1 MTDRTKTKK
10 IMVGNVQIGG
20 NKKVVIQSMTNT
32 KTKDIV
38 NTVKQIKKLEKLGCE
53 IIRVACLD
61 IEDAKAI
68 KKIKSKIN
76 IPIVADIHYDYRIAL
91 EAINSGVDK
100 VRINPGNIG
109 LVDKIKK
116 VVNACREK
124 NIPIRIG
131 VNSGSLEKDIKE
143 KYGITEKAMIESAKR
158 HVKILEDLNFYDICI
173 SLKSSDTNLTIKAYK
188 LASETFDYPLH
199 VGVTESGTLTSGTV
213 KSSIGI
219 GTVLNMGIGN
229 TIRVSL
235 TDDPTKEI
243 NVAKEILSTCGIINK
258 PTLISCPT
266 CGRTRI
272 NLIKYAK
279 EMEKELTNIK
289 NPFKIAV
296 MGCSVNG
303 IGEATDAD
311 FGIAG
316 GINEAVL
323 FSKGKI
329 IKKVKEE
336 EAIKELLE
344 LIKTKDR

>member
-61 IEDAKAI
+61 IEDAKSI
-68 KKIKSKIN
+68 KEIKSKIN

-109 LVDKIKK
+109 SIGKIEK
-116 VVNACREK
+116 VVNACRDK

-279 EMEKELTNIK
+279 EMEKELINIK

-316 GINEAVL
+316 GIHEVVL

-344 LIKTKDR
+344 LIKTKDK